1 MNDEDDAYGEDDIEE
16 ECTENDNNDIEQIAK
31 DLATNNLQISD
42 WVVVLYYEQWYP
54 GIVKNV

>member
-1 MNDEDDAYGEDDIEE
+1 MNDEDDAYDEDDIEE

-31 DLATNNLQISD
+31 DLAANLQISD